1 VNHFDNRRCADV
13 LARYPA
19 AGCAGKQDHAGPK
32 HFAAVVI
39 DVFEAACQGGAKLR
53 HFSPPTTS
61 RRGQL
66 RVDKLPDLT

>member
-19 AGCAGKQDHAGPK
+19 AGCAGKQNQAGPK
-32 HFAAVVI
+32 HFAAVGV
-39 DVFEAACQGGAKLR
+39 DVFEAACQGGVKPPR
-53 HFSPPTTS
+53 FSPPTTL